1 MDAKR
6 LRLEHAL
13 YGLGL
18 LGPARKLYS
27 FTAGREAKRQRALKR
42 NFFSQLLSPGDLVF
56 DVGAN
61 LGSYSEIFASL
72 GARVIALEPNPDCV
86 SHIRRSYPSG
96 LIDVVG
102 TAVGSS
108 AGVATIRLA
117 ERSDMSSM
125 SADWIHSIQDA
136 QRMDDS
142 IWARE
147 ITVPIITLD
156 SLIARYG
163 TPKFIKIDVEGF
175 EESVLSGLS
184 KQPPILSFEFNTNFL
199 DAAIRCLR
207 SLGNV
212 GECSFNFVIGEP
224 LKFELEEWVDVNQLC
239 AQIHSLEKEVGYGD
253 IFAKLNSA
261 NLAEQSLKRNSG
273 YQSSREA

>member
-6 LRLEHAL
+6 LKLEHAL

-18 LGPARKLYS
+18 FGPARKLYAL
-27 FTAGREAKRQRALKR
+27 TAGREAKRQRELKR

-61 LGSYSEIFASL
+61 LGSYAEIFASL

-86 SHIRRSYPSG
+86 SHIRRSYPLES
-96 LIDVVG
+96 IDVVA

-125 SADWIHSIQDA
+125 SQDWIHSIQGA
-136 QRMDDS
+136 QRIDDS
-142 IWARE
+142 VWAKE

-156 SLIARYG
+156 CLVERYG
-163 TPKFIKIDVEGF
+163 MAKFIKIDVEGF

-184 KQPPILSFEFNTNFL
+184 KQPPILSFEFNTYFL

-207 SLGNV
+207 SLGSA
-212 GECSFNFVIGEP
+212 EDRSFNFVIGEP
-224 LKFELEEWVDVNQLC
+224 LKFELKDWVDANELC
-239 AQIHSLEKEVGYGD
+239 VRLQALQKEVGYGD
-253 IFAKLNSA
+253 IFVKLNSA
-261 NLAEQSLKRNSG
+261 YLAEPHIN
-273 YQSSREA
+273 